1 MRATTPP
8 QAPRSPGTTAS
19 ARKKWF
25 ITCSVMLGTFMAV
38 MDASVVNVS
47 LPHMMGNF
55 GQTLSAIT
63 WVATS
68 YSIAEML
75 MITMAG
81 WWSALIGRKRL
92 YLASFALFTLGSVLA
107 GTAQTFTQML
117 IYRVIQG
124 IGGGS
129 LMPISQAIMRE
140 SYPPE
145 KQGMAMAVFGMSVV
159 LAPAMGPIVGGW
171 LTDNYG
177 WPWVFYINIP

>member
-1 MRATTPP
+1 MRAT
-8 QAPRSPGTTAS
+8 APVPAPSNPGTTAS
-19 ARKKWF
+19 AGKKWL
-25 ITCSVMLGTFMAV
+25 ITFAVMSGTFLAV

-107 GTAQTFTQML
+107 GTAETFTQML
-117 IYRVIQG
+117 
-124 IGGGS
+124 
-129 LMPISQAIMRE
+129 
-140 SYPPE
+140 
-145 KQGMAMAVFGMSVV
+145 
-159 LAPAMGPIVGGW
+159 
-171 LTDNYG
+171 
-177 WPWVFYINIP
+177 